1 MRKFLITFVFILSY
15 LNINSQ
21 TFDYSKNRENNNQI
35 NLKLNT
41 GLNFIKF
48 DINNNEIQNSSIDFG
63 PQIALHIGAELEYIL
78 PSNNNKWAI
87 FVEPNYI
94 SYRSEKEREL
104 FSSTEKVITEANSL
118 NLPIGLRHYMYLN
131 DEIRLFI
138 NGILNVQVESNTTIT
153 YSQRRDLKSEANPSN
168 FAIGIGGVLNN
179 KFFVE
184 ARVFSKFNAL
194 KEYAYW
200 KGNFSQFSFI
210 VGYNIL

>member
-1 MRKFLITFVFILSY
+1 MRNFLIIPVFFLSC

-21 TFDYSKNRENNNQI
+21 TFDYSKNRENKNQI

-48 DINNNEIQNSSIDFG
+48 DIRNNEIQNSSIDFG
-63 PQIALHIGAELEYIL
+63 PQTALHLGVELEYIL

-87 FVEPNYI
+87 FIEPNYI
-94 SYRSEKEREL
+94 TYRSEKEREL
-104 FSSTEKVITEANSL
+104 FSSTEKVTAEANSL

-131 DEIRLFI
+131 DEVRLII
-138 NGILNVQVESNTTIT
+138 NGMLNVQVASNTTIT
-153 YSQRRDLKSEANPSN
+153 YSQRRDLKSEANPAN

-184 ARVFSKFNAL
+184 ARIYSKFNAL
-194 KEYAYW
+194 KEYVSW
-200 KGNFSQFSFI
+200 KGDFSQFSFI